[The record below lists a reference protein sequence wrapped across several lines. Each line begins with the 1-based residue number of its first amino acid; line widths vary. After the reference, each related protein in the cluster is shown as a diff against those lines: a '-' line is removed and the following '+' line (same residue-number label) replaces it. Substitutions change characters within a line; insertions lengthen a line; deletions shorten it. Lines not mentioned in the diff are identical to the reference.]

1 MQYGVRMTRIAIL
14 APIAWRT
21 PPRHYGPREHTASL
35 LTEGLVRRGLDVTL
49 FATGDSVTEA
59 MLRAVAP
66 RGYED
71 DQTMVPHVWEAL
83 HIAEVFERAESF
95 DLIHNHVDERPL
107 SYTALTPTPVV
118 TTINGFPSPGTLP
131 LYRKYDGRVDYVS
144 ISDADR
150 FPQLHYTATVHPG
163 IDLDEFTYRPTSDDQ
178 LLFFGR
184 IARET
189 GAADAIEIARRA
201 GKRLLLAG
209 VVQDQAYFE
218 NMVVPHLDGDR
229 AVYLGS
235 VGMAQRDALL
245 GAAEALLFPVEMGE
259 PYGLSALEAMACG
272 TPVIAYDRGSVREL
286 IDDGVTGY
294 LVASLEDAVHAVGR
308 IAHLDRAACRRH
320 VAASFSAEHLVEGYL
335 EVYRQVLARSAR
347 EDRRPWGFYRVL
359 EDEADHKT
367 KRIVVDPGQ
376 RLSLQRHA
384 RRSEHWH
391 VVTGAALVTLD
402 AQQVP
407 LGPGESIDIPAGTA
421 HRVENTGVS
430 PMTFIEVQR
439 GDYFGEDDIERLED
453 DYGRT
458 EPGKPS
464 TGNGTPADGTS

>member
-1 MQYGVRMTRIAIL
+1 MTRIAIL

-35 LTEGLVRRGLDVTL
+35 LTEGLVRRGVDVTL
-49 FATGDSVTEA
+49 YATGDSVTTA
-59 MLRAVAP
+59 TLRAVTP
-66 RGYED
+66 RGYEE
-71 DQTMVPHVWEAL
+71 DQTLVPHVWEAL
-83 HIAEVFERAESF
+83 HIADVFEHAENF
-95 DLIHNHVDERPL
+95 DLIHNHLDERPL
-107 SYTALTPTPVV
+107 SYTALTSTPVV

-131 LYRKYDGRVDYVS
+131 LYRKYDGVTDYVS

-163 IDLDEFTYRPTSDDQ
+163 IDLGEFTFRPTCEDH

-184 IARET
+184 IHRES

-201 GKRLLLAG
+201 GRKLLLAG

-218 NMVVPHLDGDR
+218 NAVVPHLDGDR
-229 AVYLGS
+229 VVYLGS
-235 VGMAQRDALL
+235 VGMGQRNTLL
-245 GAAEALLFPVEMGE
+245 GAAQALLFPVEVGE
-259 PYGLSALEAMACG
+259 PFGLSALEAMACG

-286 IDDGVTGY
+286 VDNGVTGY
-294 LVASLEDAVHAVGR
+294 LVASLDDAVDAVGR
-308 IAHLDRAACRRH
+308 VGALDRAGCRRH
-320 VAASFSAEHLVEGYL
+320 VEASFSADQLVEGYL
-335 EVYRQVLARSAR
+335 EVYRRVLARTAR

-391 VVTGAALVTLD
+391 VIAGDALVTRD
-402 AQQVP
+402 AELVP
-407 LGPGESIDIPAGTA
+407 LKPGESIDIPAGTA
-421 HRVENTGVS
+421 HRVENRGDV
-430 PMTFIEVQR
+430 PMAFIEVQR
-439 GDYFGEDDIERLED
+439 GEYFGEDDIERLED

-458 EPGKPS
+458 E
-464 TGNGTPADGTS
+464 A